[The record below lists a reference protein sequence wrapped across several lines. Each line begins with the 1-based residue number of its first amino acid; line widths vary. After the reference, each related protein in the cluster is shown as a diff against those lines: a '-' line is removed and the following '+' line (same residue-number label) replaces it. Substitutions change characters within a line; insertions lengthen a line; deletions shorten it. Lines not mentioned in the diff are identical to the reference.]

1 MFCDSVKEARNL
13 PFCLVCQTNRRC
25 DEKKVASAGYLWI
38 SPRDFIYLRLF
49 TLICWWALLS
59 RFSKLLLQNKIGATG
74 KHKSKTEMHGIMR
87 VTFRLHMLYDL
98 SSFSVSLWHHLV
110 PAECQVTYFLTKW
123 VLRTILR
130 WYQNTRVQ
138 LCMAFSPSRFEVKT
152 SILSLSPKILSLL
165 PRASFFFRKTGA
177 ALALIDRI
185 YN

>member
-130 WYQNTRVQ
+130 WDQNTRVQ

-165 PRASFFFRKTGA
+165 PRASFFFRKF
-177 ALALIDRI
+177 
-185 YN
+185 